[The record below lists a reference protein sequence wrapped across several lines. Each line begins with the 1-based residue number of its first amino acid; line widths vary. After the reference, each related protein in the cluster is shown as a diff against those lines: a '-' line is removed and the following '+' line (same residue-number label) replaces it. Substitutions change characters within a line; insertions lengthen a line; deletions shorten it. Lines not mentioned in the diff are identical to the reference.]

1 MSTMT
6 EATVAESS
14 DSAAV
19 TPHTKPQINPVSTA
33 GSTVPDWH
41 RDSKPSLD
49 DWFGGL
55 WFVLWWAYGFLRV
68 YRIKWLPIPHH
79 WGNLTARTCSNHR
92 IMWALSRW
100 ALGVFLNVAVNG
112 GIGKTTTTTWAA
124 TNYAK
129 HTDCKVLIID
139 ADSGSRGKAPIRM
152 LIDMAKE
159 KYHLNAVKKLILDKS
174 WSPTSEELSA
184 YLPRH
189 EETGALVLAPVD
201 EIWLTEHQCET
212 MIKKL
217 RPASGAV
224 FIDTTPGTKEANTR
238 GAQRQATIVSTV
250 CLYDSDDLA
259 HNIATMRFTE
269 NQEDDRF
276 EKRLADG
283 TMFIV
288 VGDVPWRH
296 FNRRTQ
302 YELAA
307 KLNVPAKQVVLL
319 PRDRHIQ
326 RSRPVIW
333 HAASRRFRYAISEY
347 TRLLAEAAAQYNA
360 AHPMAEPK
368 GLDKPSNDQRNI
380 TLAVNKL
387 VALTGS
393 PEAAQEQIWFEELK
407 TASRS

>member
-6 EATVAESS
+6 EVTVAESL
-14 DSAAV
+14 DITTETHEIKPHI
-19 TPHTKPQINPVSTA
+19 TPPSTA
-33 GSTVPDWH
+33 SSKVPDWH
-41 RDSKPSLD
+41 RDNKPSLD

-55 WFVLWWAYGFLRV
+55 WFLVWWAYGFLRV

-79 WGNLTARTCSNHR
+79 WGSLTARTRSNHR
-92 IMWALSRW
+92 IMWRLSRW

-124 TNYAK
+124 TNYAR

-159 KYHLNAVKKLILDKS
+159 KYHLNAVKRLILSED
-174 WSPTSEELSA
+174 WSPTCKELSA
-184 YLPRH
+184 CLPRH

-201 EIWLTEHQCET
+201 EIWLTAHQCEK
-212 MIKKL
+212 MIEKL

-250 CLYDSDDLA
+250 CLYESDDLA

-288 VGDVPWRH
+288 VGDVPWYK

-302 YELAA
+302 YELAH
-307 KLNVPAKQVVLL
+307 KLNAPAKQVVLL
-319 PRDRHIQ
+319 PRDKHIQ

-360 AHPMAEPK
+360 AHPIAEPK
-368 GLDKPSNDQRNI
+368 GIDRPSNDQRNLK
-380 TLAVNKL
+380 LAVAKL
-387 VALTGS
+387 VGLAGS
-393 PEAAQEQIWFEELK
+393 ADAAAKQIWIENPD
-407 TASRS
+407 AIS